1 MSKMATTNVFLF
13 QVFIPFVLFLI
24 GEWIGCSYH
33 LKISTS
39 IKTFGWIFSITVGL
53 YIHRKII
60 SYKIQTCTYTTFAIF
75 AIYTSYLTTSTD
87 DYKTSL
93 NSYVNIFVCILWT
106 QVWNFFDNSWLK
118 FSIYFKRKWI
128 SVFVMFYLW
137 CMCFIGLFIVGCI
150 ILIIFKAH
158 SIAILQSKHTYVTF
172 NKAEFIRQN
181 LNVELKQANPGDSIR
196 IDTDYNQSLY
206 KNDKRFPICKRLF
219 RRYFGEDVKMEC
231 SWPIE
236 FVKILNYETKWTH
249 NGKQIAH
256 SIRKKTTSLSGN
268 NRSDTLSIFI
278 ISKSDYGK
286 YQLWVSGQSK
296 KNYIQKYRKINYM
309 IAFMVLTPIYKMIS
323 YVYVP
328 VGNGLVLDYQV
339 DYSFETNVTGWEYKI
354 ENSLTGTSAFREKY
368 DRLFDGCSLL
378 SYLLMQLLIAMVG
391 RNDTI
396 NKPTIS
402 QMTNKEINVIAILCT
417 TEVLYGK
424 HYIQMSREFYNE
436 TSNTKQNV
444 TTALNFVYIVL
455 PAESINIYN
464 MNYDKYNTTLK
475 VEDIES
481 SDILYESRIWLIRQI
496 IEVILFS
503 LSAYHILKLCKYYTN
518 QFDRQWVSTALLKSC
533 GVKYS
538 SCNSLGYIS
547 KENEWHIYEYDV
559 LLISTEN
566 DNDFAKSI
574 ITCLEDKGYKVCVPD
589 RDFKAGMSMFSLFSK
604 AVQTSYTI
612 VVICSE
618 DFLKDSFLNGIVFG
632 DFIMSMSIDG
642 KINDKNILLVIKDN
656 CYIPN
661 AFKKKYEFLDTLGT
675 FPLSRSN
682 KRQLY
687 NWIESRILLI
697 RYKTIF
703 VVFRFI
709 ILCLNHFSLLL
720 LANIIVLHF
729 FEKYSELTLLSSEFM
744 SNAFY
749 FVLFSIFCSQL
760 AVMKYGRRIK
770 L

>member
-1 MSKMATTNVFLF
+1 MATTNVFLF

-24 GEWIGCSYH
+24 GEWIGCSDH

-60 SYKIQTCTYTTFAIF
+60 SNEIQTCTYITFAIF
-75 AIYTSYLTTSTD
+75 VIYTSYLTSTD

-106 QVWNFFDNSWLK
+106 QFWNFFDNSWLK
-118 FSIYFKRKWI
+118 FIIYFKRKWI
-128 SVFVMFYLW
+128 SVFLMFYLW
-137 CMCFIGLFIVGCI
+137 CMYFIGLFVLGCI

-158 SIAILQSKHTYVTF
+158 STVILQSKYTYVTF
-172 NKAEFIRQN
+172 NEAEFIRQN

-196 IDTDYNQSLY
+196 IDTDYNQSFY

-231 SWPIE
+231 NWPIE

-249 NGKQIAH
+249 NGKEIAH

-286 YQLWVSGQSK
+286 YHLWVSGQSTE
-296 KNYIQKYRKINYM
+296 NYIQKYRQINYM

-339 DYSFETNVTGWEYKI
+339 DYSFETNITGWEYKI
-354 ENSLTGTSAFREKY
+354 ENSLTGTSAFRGKY

-378 SYLLMQLLIAMVG
+378 SYLLMQLLIAIVG

-402 QMTNKEINVIAILCT
+402 QMTNTEINVIAILCA

-424 HYIQMSREFYNE
+424 HYIQISREFYNE
-436 TSNTKQNV
+436 TSKTKQNV

-455 PAESINIYN
+455 PAKSINIYN
-464 MNYDKYNTTLK
+464 INYEKYSTTLK
-475 VEDIES
+475 VEDIER
-481 SDILYESRIWLIRQI
+481 SDLIHESRIWFIRQI
-496 IEVILFS
+496 IEVILFFFIVF
-503 LSAYHILKLCKYYTN
+503 YIFKLCKYYIN
-518 QFDRQWVSTALLKSC
+518 QFDTQWISTVLLKSC

-538 SCNSLGYIS
+538 NRYSLGNIFN
-547 KENEWHIYEYDV
+547 ENEWHNNEYDCLV
-559 LLISTEN
+559 ISTEN
-566 DNDFAKSI
+566 DNDSAKSI
-574 ITCLEDKGYKVCVPD
+574 ITCLEDNGYKVCFPD

-604 AVQTSYTI
+604 AVQSSYTI
-612 VVICSE
+612 VVVCSE

-632 DFIMSMSIDG
+632 DFIMSMSTDG
-642 KINDKNILLVIKDN
+642 KISDKNILLVMKDDCN
-656 CYIPN
+656 IPN
-661 AFKKKYEFLDTLGT
+661 VLKRKFKFLDTSGT
-675 FPLSRSN
+675 FPLSRSI
-682 KRQLY
+682 KRQLH
-687 NWIESRILLI
+687 NWIESRIPLI
-697 RYKTIF
+697 KYKTIF
-703 VVFRFI
+703 VIFCVI
-709 ILCLNHFSLLL
+709 CLYLNSFSLVL
-720 LANIIVLHF
+720 LAIIIFLHI
-729 FEKYSELTLLSSEFM
+729 FEKFSELTLLSPEFM
-744 SNAFY
+744 SYAFY
-749 FVLFSIFCSQL
+749 FLFVSIFCSQL